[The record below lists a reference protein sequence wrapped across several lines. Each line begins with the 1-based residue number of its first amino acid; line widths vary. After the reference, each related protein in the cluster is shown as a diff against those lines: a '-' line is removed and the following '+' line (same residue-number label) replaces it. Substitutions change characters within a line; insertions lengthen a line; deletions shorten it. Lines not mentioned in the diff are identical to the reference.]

1 MAEHK
6 KIQIAATGSWV
17 PSHRVTNE
25 MLAKKLDTTDEW
37 IVSHTGI
44 HARHVAQAGETTSSA
59 AVHASRIAL
68 ERAGVAADEL
78 GCIVLATSTPDYT
91 LPSTACLVHR
101 ELKAG
106 RAAAFDVSAACT
118 GFVYAMDIARGL
130 MVRDPRPTLV
140 IGADL
145 MTRIVDWTD
154 RNVCV
159 LFGDGAGAVVL
170 KWGSGDAGLGE
181 SILRVD
187 SEGFFALRREGG
199 NRHHLSEQVDAPS
212 GRSFLHMEGKPVFN
226 FAVKAIDEVVTELLE
241 KSGMTLDQVKLI
253 VPHQANFRII
263 DAAARRLKT
272 GADKFFLNIA
282 EVANTSAASIPL
294 ALDALVN
301 ANRLQAGDYL
311 IFVGFGA
318 GLTYG
323 GVLVRWGCN
332 APLAVV

>member
-1 MAEHK
+1 MAESV
-6 KIQIAATGSWV
+6 IQIAATGSWL
-17 PSHRVTNE
+17 PSQRITNE
-25 MLAKKLDTTDEW
+25 MLVQKLDTTDEW

-44 HARHVAQAGETTSSA
+44 RARHVAQEGETTSHGA
-59 AVHASRIAL
+59 AQAARVAL

-78 GCIVLATSTPDYT
+78 GSIILATSTPDYT
-91 LPSTACLVHR
+91 LPATACLVHR

-106 RAAAFDVSAACT
+106 RAAAFDVAGACT
-118 GFVYAMDIARGL
+118 GFVYALAVARGL
-130 MVRDPRPTLV
+130 MQRDPRPSLV

-170 KWGSGDAGLGE
+170 KPGSGPNGLGD

-187 SEGFFALRREGG
+187 SEGAFTLRREGG
-199 NRHHLSEQVDAPS
+199 TRLSVSALADAPS
-212 GRSFLHMEGKPVFN
+212 VRPFLHMEGKPVFN
-226 FAVKAIDEVVTELLE
+226 FAVKAIAEVVSELLA
-241 KSGMTLDQVKLI
+241 KAGLTLDHVKFI

-263 DAAARRLKT
+263 DAAARRLGT
-272 GADKFFLNIA
+272 TTDKFFLNIA

-294 ALDALVN
+294 ALDAL
-301 ANRLQAGDYL
+301 ASDARITAGDPL
-311 IFVGFGA
+311 VFVGFGA

-323 GVLVRWGCN
+323 GMLVRWGFQE
-332 APLAVV
+332 PVAVV

>member
-1 MAEHK
+1 MAK
-6 KIQIAATGSWV
+6 TTIQIASTGSWV
-17 PSHRVTNE
+17 PSNRITNE
-25 MLAKKLDTTDEW
+25 MLAQQLDTTDEW

-44 HARHVAQAGETTSSA
+44 HARHVAQAGETTSYA
-59 AVHASRIAL
+59 AAQAGRIAL
-68 ERAGVAADEL
+68 ERAGVEADAL
-78 GCIVLATSTPDYT
+78 GCILLATSTPDYT

-106 RAAAFDVSAACT
+106 RAAAFDLSAACT
-118 GFVYAMDIARGL
+118 GFVYALDVARGL
-130 MVRDPRPTLV
+130 MARDPRPMLV

-145 MTRIVDWTD
+145 MSRIVDWTD

-170 KWGSGDAGLGE
+170 KPGSGDAGLGD

-187 SEGFFALRREGG
+187 SDGAFALRREGG
-199 NRHHLSEQVDAPS
+199 SRLLAAAEADAPS
-212 GRSFLHMEGKPVFN
+212 GRPFLYMEGKPVFN
-226 FAVKAIDEVVTELLE
+226 FAVKAIDEVVSELLE
-241 KSGMTLDQVKLI
+241 KSGLTLDQVKLI

-272 GADKFFLNIA
+272 STNKFFLNIA
-282 EVANTSAASIPL
+282 DVANTSAASIPL
-294 ALDALVN
+294 ALDALVT
-301 ANRLQAGDYL
+301 ANRLEAGDNL

-323 GVLVRWGCN
+323 GMLVRWGCN
-332 APLAVV
+332 APVAVV

>member
-1 MAEHK
+1 MAETT
-6 KIQIAATGSWV
+6 IQIAATGSWV

-25 MLAKKLDTTDEW
+25 MLAEKLDTTDEW

-44 HARHVAQAGETTSSA
+44 RARHVAQEGESTSYG
-59 AVHASRIAL
+59 AVQASRIAL
-68 ERAGVAADEL
+68 ERAGVRADEL
-78 GCIVLATSTPDYT
+78 GHIILATSTPDYT
-91 LPSTACLVHR
+91 LPATACLVHR

-106 RAAAFDVSAACT
+106 RAAAFDVAAACT
-118 GFVYAMDIARGL
+118 GFVYAIDVARGL
-130 MVRDPRPTLV
+130 MARDPRPTLV

-170 KWGSGDAGLGE
+170 KQGTGGAGLGE

-187 SEGFFALRREGG
+187 SEGAFALRREGG
-199 NRHHLSEQVDAPS
+199 SRLPASAHVDEASIRP
-212 GRSFLHMEGKPVFN
+212 FLYMEGKPVFN
-226 FAVKAIDEVVTELLE
+226 FAVKAIDEVVSELLA
-241 KSGMTLDQVKLI
+241 KSGLTLDQVKLI

-272 GADKFFLNIA
+272 STDKFFLNID

-294 ALDALVN
+294 ALDALVG
-301 ANRLQAGDYL
+301 AHRLETGDNL

-323 GVLVRWGCN
+323 GMMVRWGHH
-332 APLAVV
+332 APVAAV

>member
-1 MAEHK
+1 
-6 KIQIAATGSWV
+6 
-17 PSHRVTNE
+17 
-25 MLAKKLDTTDEW
+25 
-37 IVSHTGI
+37 
-44 HARHVAQAGETTSSA
+44 
-59 AVHASRIAL
+59 
-68 ERAGVAADEL
+68 
-78 GCIVLATSTPDYT
+78 
-91 LPSTACLVHR
+91 
-101 ELKAG
+101 
-106 RAAAFDVSAACT
+106 
-118 GFVYAMDIARGL
+118 
-130 MVRDPRPTLV
+130 MVRDLRPTLV

-170 KWGSGDAGLGE
+170 KWGSGESGLGE

-187 SEGFFALRREGG
+187 SEGAFALRREGG
-199 NRHHLSEQVDAPS
+199 NRHHISEHVDAPS
-212 GRSFLHMEGKPVFN
+212 VRPFLHMEGKPVFN
-226 FAVKAIDEVVTELLE
+226 FAVKAIDEIVTELLE
-241 KSGMTLDQVKLI
+241 KSGLTLDQVKLI

-301 ANRLQAGDYL
+301 ANRLQAGDHL

-323 GVLVRWGCN
+323 GVLVRWGCS

>member
-1 MAEHK
+1 MAEK
-6 KIQIAATGSWV
+6 NRIQIAATGSWV
-17 PSHRVTNE
+17 PSHRVTND
-25 MLAKKLDTTDEW
+25 MLAKTLDTTDEW

-44 HARHVAQAGETTSSA
+44 RARHVAQAGETTSSA
-59 AVHASRIAL
+59 AVQASRIAL

-78 GCIVLATSTPDYT
+78 GSIVLATSTPDYT

-130 MVRDPRPTLV
+130 MARDRRPTLV

-145 MTRIVDWTD
+145 MSRIVDWTD

-170 KWGSGDAGLGE
+170 RWGSGESGLGE

-187 SEGFFALRREGG
+187 SEGAFALRREGG
-199 NRHHLSEQVDAPS
+199 NRHHLSELIDAPAI
-212 GRSFLHMEGKPVFN
+212 RPFLFMDGKPVFN
-226 FAVKAIDEVVTELLE
+226 FAVKAIDEVVSDLL
-241 KSGMTLDQVKLI
+241 KQSGLTLDQIKLI

-272 GADKFFLNIA
+272 STDKFFLNIA

-294 ALDALVN
+294 ALDALVT
-301 ANRLQAGDYL
+301 ANRLQAGDHL

-323 GVLVRWGCN
+323 GILARWGCD